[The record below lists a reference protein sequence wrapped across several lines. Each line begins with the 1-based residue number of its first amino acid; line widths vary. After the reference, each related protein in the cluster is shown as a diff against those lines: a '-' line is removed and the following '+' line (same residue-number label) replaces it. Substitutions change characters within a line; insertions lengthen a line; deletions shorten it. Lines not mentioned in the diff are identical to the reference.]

1 MISDIFIVSIG
12 IAVFALATTAAMS
25 PLETLSWWAGW
36 TEQEIV
42 DAPPVV
48 ANTETSADSGAAP
61 FVVYLSGVA
70 SISGDYLLRREK
82 MFINALRIRH
92 PHAVI
97 IDDVFPYSPSGLP
110 LLAGPRMFDRLW
122 RWLQKLDLQN
132 RGNLL
137 RGLINL
143 RNIYQVLVSADHRYG
158 PIFSQ
163 GAAGAIGAAL
173 AEAGCRRDS
182 RIIIV
187 GYSGGAQVAVG
198 AAPFLKAR
206 FGGPIDVISVGGV
219 IASDPG
225 IGAVDAVHHFCGDAD
240 RVEKLGAL
248 MFAERWRF
256 FANSHW
262 NKAKRSGRL
271 TIHQVSDMAHAG
283 PKGYFG
289 LPRRGDQSNNERMVE
304 AVADVFSKL
313 SAQ

>member
-1 MISDIFIVSIG
+1 MISEILIVSIG

-36 TEQEIV
+36 TEQEILA
-42 DAPPVV
+42 APPV
-48 ANTETSADSGAAP
+48 AAADAENNAAP

-70 SISGDYLLRREK
+70 SISGEYLLRREK
-82 MFINALRIRH
+82 MFINALRDRL

-110 LLAGPRMFDRLW
+110 LLASPRLFDRLW
-122 RWLQKLDLQN
+122 RWLQKLDLQK

-143 RNIYQVLVSADHRYG
+143 RNIYQVMVSADHRYG

-163 GAAGAIGAAL
+163 GAASAIGAAL
-173 AEAGCRRDS
+173 VEAGYRADS
-182 RIIIV
+182 RIVIV

-198 AAPFLKAR
+198 AAPFLKAQ

-225 IGAVDAVHHFCGDAD
+225 IAAVDTVHHFCGDAD

-248 MFAERWRF
+248 MFAERWPAY
-256 FANSHW
+256 ANSHW
-262 NKAKRSGRL
+262 NKAKRDGRL
-271 TIHQVSDMAHAG
+271 TVYQFSDMAHAG

-289 LPRRGDQSNNERMVE
+289 LPKRGGQSNNERMVD
-304 AVADVFSKL
+304 AIAGVFSNL
-313 SAQ
+313 GAQ